1 MSAPDFEGG
10 VFATGIEGGRAGA
23 RVRVDY
29 DATTATTSDGS
40 VVSVPHG
47 QCVVSVGGAS
57 GRMLFFKDRAGDRTI
72 FSEDPA
78 LLRHVRAQPPRLL
91 SDELARALGENDLQ
105 VRRSRTHWALA
116 LAALGVATLGAVYG
130 VRGLGRR
137 AVHALPLSVDTQLG
151 ELAASSMDMGGP
163 ASTDPVLVEAVQ
175 LIEKRLT
182 PHAHAKLP
190 FKLRVVQS
198 DTVNAFAL
206 PGGTIVVLTGLLREA
221 GSAEEVA
228 GVLAHEMAHV
238 TRRHG
243 MERIAQSL
251 GVVTAF
257 QLMLGDVSGLVALGA
272 ELFQAGTI
280 NSYGR
285 EQEHEADM
293 DGVDTLLAAGID
305 PEALAQFFQRLL
317 STHGDL
323 PSVLAWL
330 GTHPELEQRVKDVR
344 ARVKATKHGPFTPL
358 ALDFANVRRH
368 AGAVLD
374 APVVPDP

>member
-1 MSAPDFEGG
+1 VTAPDFEGG
-10 VFATGIEGGRAGA
+10 VFASSIEGGRAGA
-23 RVRVDY
+23 RVRVDF
-29 DATTATTSDGS
+29 DATRATTTEGS
-40 VVSVPHG
+40 VISVPHE

-57 GRMLFFKDRAGDRTI
+57 GRMLFFKDRAGDPTI

-78 LLRHVRAQPPRLL
+78 LHRHVRAHPPRLL
-91 SDELARALGENDLQ
+91 SEELARALGENELQ
-105 VRRSRTHWALA
+105 VRRSRTHWAMGLGALA
-116 LAALGVATLGAVYG
+116 LVTLAAVYG

-163 ASTDPVLVEAVQ
+163 ASTDPVLIEAVQ

-190 FKLRVVQS
+190 FKLRIVQS

-344 ARVKATKHGPFTPL
+344 ARASAAKHGPFTPL

-368 AGAVLD
+368 AGAVMD
-374 APVVPDP
+374 VPVAPAP